1 MLVEQ
6 AMTTATACCGLNDSL
21 ETIAY
26 QMWNGDFGAVPVLNE
41 QGMPVGMIT
50 DRDIAMATALRH
62 ASPAQLFAHQLIG
75 ERPLVSCSPKWELK
89 QALKLMV
96 KEKIRRLPVVD
107 DQYQVIG
114 ILTLSDIG
122 HAVGSGRKKTEISPA
137 EFAGAMKMIAGA
149 HRQSARAVAAQV
161 SED

>member
-50 DRDIAMATALRH
+50 DRDIAMAAALRH

-75 ERPLVSCSPKWELK
+75 ERPLVSCSPTWELK

-107 DQYQVIG
+107 DEHRVVG
-114 ILTLSDIG
+114 LLSLCDIIEV
-122 HAVGSGRKKTEISPA
+122 AGSGRKKSDEAVADLVAAQRLIA
-137 EFAGAMKMIAGA
+137 ESHKMIAK
-149 HRQSARAVAAQV
+149 
-161 SED
+161 SEA